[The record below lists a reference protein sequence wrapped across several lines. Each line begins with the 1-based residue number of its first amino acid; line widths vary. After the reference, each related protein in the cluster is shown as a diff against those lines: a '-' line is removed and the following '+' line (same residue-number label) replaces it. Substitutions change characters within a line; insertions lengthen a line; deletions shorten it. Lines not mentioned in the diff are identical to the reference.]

1 MRWVGVPI
9 DMPARGRHVGAV
21 LGRWSGAP
29 HGAPP
34 TGPAGAAP
42 GRHLT
47 LASRHMTE
55 ALSSSGGS
63 VMPLVMSSRPSRAAR
78 GRSSGPRPRGGRSC
92 YGRSP
97 KVAINERPKWDFHV
111 LRALTRDSHLFYS
124 LSGHPLRMSYLG
136 RHNASKAQPP
146 GTCACAQIRPK
157 SQLQFAYD
165 QHAHRIRRRQ
175 ISLGHVRVA
184 CKGHD
189 FDFRP
194 AGGRSCC
201 RRSPL
206 Q

>member
-1 MRWVGVPI
+1 MRRSSNFALAYDRNAHRIRKPEISLGHVRLAFF
-9 DMPARGRHVGAV
+9 DARG
-21 LGRWSGAP
+21 
-29 HGAPP
+29 
-34 TGPAGAAP
+34 
-42 GRHLT
+42 
-47 LASRHMTE
+47 
-55 ALSSSGGS
+55 
-63 VMPLVMSSRPSRAAR
+63 PLWRRP
-78 GRSSGPRPRGGRSC
+78 PRGQGNLLREVPS
-92 YGRSP
+92 
-97 KVAINERPKWDFHV
+97 AINEQPKLRSAV

-124 LSGHPLRMSYLG
+124 LSGHPLRMRYLG

-146 GTCACAQIRPK
+146 GTCACAQIRPM

-201 RRSPL
+201 RRSPPRSSRGRNGVPGFWGSRHATAASTRASASTRCD
-206 Q
+206 